1 MKTNNET
8 LSLQR
13 LLITL
18 LNLRVLIAVTV
29 GEVVP
34 SYIPIENITI
44 NCGSFSHSLASDG
57 RLWSAEN
64 NSRFPVL
71 HSRNNQ
77 SLFLSA
83 STGYEPY
90 ITSRL
95 SYSEFTYMIPL
106 TAGPKFIRLHF
117 HLHSYPGFNLSKAFF
132 TVKAGRF
139 TLLRN
144 FSALLHAQGKETL
157 VKEFCANV
165 EDGETLNITFS
176 PSSAISD
183 AYAFVNGIEIVSM
196 PTNLYY
202 RPSSDEGV
210 PLLGHPTG
218 RLYSWGNNTAL
229 EMMHRITVGGKQIP
243 PAEDTGMYR
252 AWSGDDDYLTVAGPS
267 ALPVNTSVNLSFS
280 AVPSFS
286 APGSIYK
293 VARTMGTNN
302 TMNENYNLTWEFPV
316 DSDFNYFVRLHFC
329 EFQIEVTKEGER
341 VFEIFIANNTA
352 ETQADVIAWS
362 GGNGVPIYRDYAV
375 AIRNKGNQK
384 KQNLAIQLHPDPA
397 WRTMYSDAI
406 LNGVEIFKLSRS
418 GDLSGPNP
426 DPTLVLHLGKKR
438 TINVVVV
445 VAAPVTGFVTISLL
459 LFVIF
464 RIRSNKFA
472 NNSCPSLPSDIC
484 RHFSLREIK
493 TATNNFDKNLIIGR
507 GGFGEVYKGFA
518 NAGSTPVA
526 IKRLNPGSQQGVLE
540 FRTEIEML
548 SKLRHQN
555 LVSLIGYCQDNKEM
569 ILVYDYM
576 AHGTLRDH
584 LYNTSSPPLQW
595 EQRLKM
601 CIGAAHGLHY
611 LHRGPNHTIIHRDV
625 KTTNILVSE
634 KWVAKVS
641 DFGLSKMNDVTNTH
655 ISTAVKGSFG
665 YLDPQY
671 YRLQK
676 LTEKSDVYSFG
687 VVLFEVLCA
696 RPPIDR
702 TAEDHMQISL
712 AEWAQHCYNNGSFD
726 QIIDPF
732 LQGKIKLPSLLKF
745 REVAI
750 SCLSSEGMK
759 RPTMSEVVY
768 GLELAL
774 KLQGIEING
783 NDENHANDSSSIDY
797 HVLFTSGSG
806 SMRVGR

>member
-13 LLITL
+13 LLVTL

-34 SYIPIENITI
+34 PYIPVENITI

-71 HSRNNQ
+71 HSGNKQ

-144 FSALLHAQGKETL
+144 FSALFHAQGKETL

-176 PSSAISD
+176 PSSVISD

-202 RPSSDEGV
+202 RPASDEGV

-218 RLYSWGNNTAL
+218 RFYSWGNNTAL
-229 EMMHRITVGGKQIP
+229 EMMHRINVGGRQIA

-252 AWSGDDDYLTVAGPS
+252 AWSGDDDYLAVARPS

-286 APGSIYK
+286 APGSIYI
-293 VARTMGTNN
+293 VARIMGVNKT
-302 TMNENYNLTWEFPV
+302 TNENYNLTWEFPV

-329 EFQIEVTKEGER
+329 EFQIEITKVGDR

-384 KQNLAIQLHPDPA
+384 KQNLSIQLQPDPE
-397 WRTMYSDAI
+397 WGTKYSDAI

-426 DPTLVLHLGKKR
+426 DPTLVLHRPNPDPTLVLHLGKKR
-438 TINVVVV
+438 TINIVVV

-555 LVSLIGYCQDNKEM
+555 LVSLIGYCEDNKEM

-576 AHGTLRDH
+576 IHGTLRDH
-584 LYNTSSPPLQW
+584 LYNTDNPPLQW

-625 KTTNILVSE
+625 KTTNIL
-634 KWVAKVS
+634 
-641 DFGLSKMNDVTNTH
+641 MQ
-655 ISTAVKGSFG
+655 GS
-665 YLDPQY
+665 
-671 YRLQK
+671 
-676 LTEKSDVYSFG
+676 
-687 VVLFEVLCA
+687 
-696 RPPIDR
+696 
-702 TAEDHMQISL
+702 
-712 AEWAQHCYNNGSFD
+712 
-726 QIIDPF
+726 
-732 LQGKIKLPSLLKF
+732 
-745 REVAI
+745 
-750 SCLSSEGMK
+750 
-759 RPTMSEVVY
+759 
-768 GLELAL
+768 
-774 KLQGIEING
+774 EING